1 MPDTIIVTPSA
12 PTVVAVSPAVT
23 PATPPAEVAVYPGQP
38 GPQGVKG
45 DKGDT
50 GATGPQGPVGPAPTI
65 AYTHTQNAVSS
76 TWSITHNLG
85 FYPNVSTVDVTDFG
99 IEGAVSYNTLNSL
112 TITFG
117 IATTGKAYLS

>member
-1 MPDTIIVTPSA
+1 MPDTIIVTPSS
-12 PTVVAVSPAVT
+12 PVVVAVNTAAN
-23 PATPPAEVAVYPGQP
+23 PATPPAEVAVYAGQP
-38 GPQGVKG
+38 GPQGVQG
-45 DKGDT
+45 VAGPT
-50 GATGPQGPVGPAPTI
+50 GATGAQGPVGPTPTI

-99 IEGAVSYNTLNSL
+99 IEGTVSYNTLNSL